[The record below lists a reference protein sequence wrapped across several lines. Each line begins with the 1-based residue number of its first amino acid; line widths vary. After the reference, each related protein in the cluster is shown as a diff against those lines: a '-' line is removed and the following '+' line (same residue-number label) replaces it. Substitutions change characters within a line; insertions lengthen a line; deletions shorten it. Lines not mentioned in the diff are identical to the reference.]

1 MSKEEKI
8 MWENETVVL
17 ITSLKKRLLGSSN
30 KARYSQI
37 SADNAIPPFIKTL
50 FQKRVEEYLVQEN
63 PFTVN
68 STPHFELTRSDLE
81 SMRGRFLDV
90 LREAAVFPKD
100 EVEEILRTALVLR
113 LDYVVKPADTMRRLF
128 FEKNR
133 SIELASMQAM
143 LEPFSKLLPYAD
155 QLVKECRRLSYTE
168 LEADEY
174 NRMIVDLLQQATQ
187 PDPVKIVLR
196 DFSVLT
202 DYLSETK
209 GEEMSRVEGRIIGEF
224 LADRNLWGFRRALD
238 VELKLGKKDFT
249 AADLEMT
256 LKRYIELKA
265 EFSREAEPAPEPAGR
280 KKEKPAQE
288 VMPALEEMPGL
299 KEADDGWD
307 LQDVLSGE
315 PLAIT
320 EEKTETEPESE
331 IDLDLKPVA
340 AEPAAREPKPLKPEE
355 SEKPARSPE
364 PKKAKEESKSQMRI
378 IRRDQKEEVLKKK
391 DLLAEAPAPPSRKSA
406 EVSGLRSL
414 IDEKSEKVFIKKLFN
429 GEKGSYEKL
438 LLQLEEAESWR
449 VAKILIDNELFKR
462 DVDPFSREAIKLVDL
477 VYGRFYPEEGVGG
490 RS

>member
-1 MSKEEKI
+1 

-37 SADNAIPPFIKTL
+37 SGDNAIPPFIKTL

-68 STPHFELTRSDLE
+68 ATPHFELTRSDLE

-265 EFSREAEPAPEPAGR
+265 EFSREAEPAPEPSGR
-280 KKEKPAQE
+280 KKEKPVQE
-288 VMPALEEMPGL
+288 MIPALEEIPGL

-315 PLAIT
+315 PLTLIT
-320 EEKTETEPESE
+320 EEKTEPEPEPD

-340 AEPAAREPKPLKPEE
+340 AGPAAKEPEPARREEPD
-355 SEKPARSPE
+355 KPARTPE
-364 PKKAKEESKSQMRI
+364 SKKAKDESKSQMRI
-378 IRRDQKEEVLKKK
+378 IRRDQKEEVIRKK
-391 DLLAEAPAPPSRKSA
+391 DMLAEEPAPQSRKSIEA
-406 EVSGLRSL
+406 SGLRSL

>member
-1 MSKEEKI
+1 

-30 KARYSQI
+30 KARYAQI
-37 SADNAIPPFIKTL
+37 TADNAIPPFIKAL
-50 FQKRVEEYLVQEN
+50 FQKRVEEYLIQEN
-63 PFTVN
+63 PFSVTA
-68 STPHFELTRSDLE
+68 TPHFELTRSDLE

-133 SIELASMQAM
+133 SIELAAMQAV

-168 LEADEY
+168 LEPDEY
-174 NRMIVDLLQQATQ
+174 NRMIVDLFQQATQ
-187 PDPVKIVLR
+187 ADPVKVVLR

-265 EFSREAEPAPEPAGR
+265 EFSREAEPAPEPTVRG
-280 KKEKPAQE
+280 KEKTVAE
-288 VMPALEEMPGL
+288 EMPALEDISEL

-315 PLAIT
+315 PLGLIT
-320 EEKTETEPESE
+320 EEKPEPEPEPE

-340 AEPAAREPKPLKPEE
+340 AQPAAREPERIVPEE
-355 SEKPARSPE
+355 TEKPSRSPE
-364 PKKAKEESKSQMRI
+364 PKKSKEEPKSQMRI

-391 DLLAEAPAPPSRKSA
+391 DVLAEEPAGRQTRKSNA
-406 EVSGLRSL
+406 VSGLRSL